1 MGFSPLTINFTGTF
15 ESRITIARNANAT
28 TYPKILFCKNK
39 ETRNASVQTI
49 FTRGSNLCTDSVPDN
64 IVLL

>member
-39 ETRNASVQTI
+39 ETRNASVQTVDL
-49 FTRGSNLCTDSVPDN
+49 TYVPDSVPDN

>member
-28 TYPKILFCKNK
+28 TYPKILFCKIRK
-39 ETRNASVQTI
+39 PEMPACRRSSPVDLTYVP
-49 FTRGSNLCTDSVPDN
+49 DSVPDN